1 MDNAILWGLI
11 QGLSEFLP
19 ISSDGHLILVPALL
33 GREGPDLGTTAV
45 LHIGTLVSVLV
56 YYRAE
61 IAEMLRFTPEGR
73 RLLWFVVIGTI
84 PAAVVGLAF
93 YSFFD
98 EVGEDPKVV
107 AALMIA
113 AGVMMVL
120 TRYIAVGDRRREDV
134 TFTDAVAIGST
145 QAIALLPGVTR
156 SGITIATG
164 LGRRFDRAEAAN
176 LSFLMGIPA
185 IAGAGLLGLLD
196 VSGEGGVGLDFSLVV
211 GTVVAGVTGYFAI
224 RFLVK
229 FIGRVGLVPFGIYC
243 IAFGGLSLILL

>member
-1 MDNAILWGLI
+1 MGDAILWGLI

-45 LHIGTLVSVLV
+45 LHIGTLVAVLV

-61 IAEMLRFTPEGR
+61 VAEMLRFTPEGR
-73 RLLWFVVIGTI
+73 RLLGFVLIGTI
-84 PAAVVGLAF
+84 PAAVIGFTF

-98 EVGEDPKVV
+98 EAGEDPRVV

-120 TRYIAVGDRRREDV
+120 TRYIVVGDRRRDDL
-134 TFTDAVAIGST
+134 TTMDAVAIGSA
-145 QAIALLPGVTR
+145 QAVALLPGVTR
-156 SGITIATG
+156 SGVTIATG
-164 LGRRFDRAEAAN
+164 LVRRFDGAEAAN
-176 LSFLMGIPA
+176 LSFLLGIPA

-196 VSGEGGVGLDFSLVV
+196 VSGEGGVGLGLPLVV

-224 RFLVK
+224 RFLVT

-243 IAFGGLSLILL
+243 IAFGALSLILL

>member
-1 MDNAILWGLI
+1 MAPI

-33 GREGPDLGTTAV
+33 GHEGPDLGTTAV

-61 IAEMLRFTPEGR
+61 IAEMLRFTPEGK
-73 RLLWFVVIGTI
+73 RLLRFVVIGTI

-98 EVGEDPKVV
+98 EVGEDPNVV

-113 AGVMMVL
+113 TGVMMVL
-120 TRYIAVGDRRREDV
+120 TRYIVRGERRREDLHPHRRRRHRLHAG
-134 TFTDAVAIGST
+134 DRPA
-145 QAIALLPGVTR
+145 PG
-156 SGITIATG
+156 GHP
-164 LGRRFDRAEAAN
+164 LGDHDRHR
-176 LSFLMGIPA
+176 
-185 IAGAGLLGLLD
+185 AGAA
-196 VSGEGGVGLDFSLVV
+196 VRRGGGGQPVVPARDPGDSRGRSARPARRVRRRGCRPRDSLVV

-224 RFLVK
+224 RFLVT